1 MDDLGRSVPRLSLRF
16 YSLTPTFVKY
26 DGSTNTK
33 WHRSL
38 SIWLQ
43 QVRQRWWAGHFDS
56 IIWIACHFAED
67 VSTYQEYVAMY
78 QEHVWTH
85 LKKLLQRISNIWQ
98 VTVRRGDNVSGRSC
112 NLLTSRK
119 MLQRIRNVLQA
130 TWRRCCKKT
139 RNIIQGT
146 WRRCDNVMHG
156 NMSEVSRRRCHN
168 ASGRGCKS
176 FEEDATTYQEH
187 LASYCKTR
195 WHMYQEGRAIYLQV
209 RKMLQRIR
217 NVLQATWRR
226 CCNIA
231 RTSFKG
237 LEEDVT
243 TSCMEHVGR
252 AAQKMSQCSRNVLQ
266 VTRRRCYN
274 VSGTSGKLL

>member
-1 MDDLGRSVPRLSLRF
+1 MMARATFWKAFRTGVAKRSAGDITERSVPRLSLRF

-26 DGSTNTK
+26 DGSTNRK

-38 SIWLQ
+38 WIWLQ
-43 QVRQRWWAGHFDS
+43 QVWQRWWAGHFDS
-56 IIWIACHFAED
+56 IIWIACHFSED

-130 TWRRCCKKT
+130 TWRRCCK
-139 RNIIQGT
+139 IPG
-146 WRRCDNVMHG
+146 
-156 NMSEVSRRRCHN
+156 
-168 ASGRGCKS
+168 
-176 FEEDATTYQEH
+176 
-187 LASYCKTR
+187 
-195 WHMYQEGRAIYLQV
+195 
-209 RKMLQRIR
+209 
-217 NVLQATWRR
+217 
-226 CCNIA
+226 
-231 RTSFKG
+231 TSFKG

-243 TSCMEHVGR
+243 TSCMEHVGSV
-252 AAQKMSQCSRNVLQ
+252 AQKMSQCIRNVLQ
-266 VTRRRCYN
+266 VIWRRCYN

>member
-26 DGSTNTK
+26 DGSTNRK
-33 WHRSL
+33 WHRSP

-130 TWRRCCKKT
+130 TWRRCCKKP
-139 RNIIQGT
+139 G
-146 WRRCDNVMHG
+146 
-156 NMSEVSRRRCHN
+156 
-168 ASGRGCKS
+168 
-176 FEEDATTYQEH
+176 
-187 LASYCKTR
+187 
-195 WHMYQEGRAIYLQV
+195 
-209 RKMLQRIR
+209 
-217 NVLQATWRR
+217 
-226 CCNIA
+226 
-231 RTSFKG
+231 TSFKG

-243 TSCMEHVGR
+243 TSCMEHVGSV
-252 AAQKMSQCSRNVLQ
+252 AQKMSQCIRKGLQ
-266 VTRRRCYN
+266 VIWRRCYN
-274 VSGTSGKLL
+274 VSGTSGRLL

>member
-1 MDDLGRSVPRLSLRF
+1 M
-16 YSLTPTFVKY
+16 
-26 DGSTNTK
+26 
-33 WHRSL
+33 
-38 SIWLQ
+38 
-43 QVRQRWWAGHFDS
+43 
-56 IIWIACHFAED
+56 
-67 VSTYQEYVAMY
+67 
-78 QEHVWTH
+78 TH
-85 LKKLLQRISNIWQ
+85 
-98 VTVRRGDNVSGRSC
+98 VSGRSC

-130 TWRRCCKKT
+130 TWRRCCKIPGTSFKGLEEDVT
-139 RNIIQGT
+139 TSCMEHVGSVAQKMSQCIRNVLQAI
-146 WRRCDNVMHG
+146 WRRCYNV
-156 NMSEVSRRRCHN
+156 
-168 ASGRGCKS
+168 SGRSCNLLTS
-176 FEEDATTYQEH
+176 
-187 LASYCKTR
+187 
-195 WHMYQEGRAIYLQV
+195 

-243 TSCMEHVGR
+243 TSCMEHGGR

>member
-1 MDDLGRSVPRLSLRF
+1 MILHQWPLPQMTVTQWLQGRKKISKSILVLLSRCDFFRNFFGAQKEFHYWSEAINAHTFFCWLLLNILI
-16 YSLTPTFVKY
+16 YAHAHTVSTSLKPTFLLAYAYVCEIWWQR
-26 DGSTNTK
+26 GSTTRK

-130 TWRRCCKKT
+130 TWRRCCKKP
-139 RNIIQGT
+139 G
-146 WRRCDNVMHG
+146 
-156 NMSEVSRRRCHN
+156 
-168 ASGRGCKS
+168 
-176 FEEDATTYQEH
+176 
-187 LASYCKTR
+187 
-195 WHMYQEGRAIYLQV
+195 
-209 RKMLQRIR
+209 
-217 NVLQATWRR
+217 
-226 CCNIA
+226 
-231 RTSFKG
+231 TSFKG

-243 TSCMEHVGR
+243 TSCMEHVGSV
-252 AAQKMSQCSRNVLQ
+252 AQKMSQCIRKGLQ
-266 VTRRRCYN
+266 VIWRRCYN

>member
-1 MDDLGRSVPRLSLRF
+1 MVIFHSYVSSPGSVPRLSLRF

-26 DGSTNTK
+26 DGSTNRK

-38 SIWLQ
+38 WIWLQ
-43 QVRQRWWAGHFDS
+43 QVWQRWWAGHFDS
-56 IIWIACHFAED
+56 IIWIACHFSED

-112 NLLTSRK
+112 NLLTS
-119 MLQRIRNVLQA
+119 
-130 TWRRCCKKT
+130 
-139 RNIIQGT
+139 
-146 WRRCDNVMHG
+146 
-156 NMSEVSRRRCHN
+156 
-168 ASGRGCKS
+168 
-176 FEEDATTYQEH
+176 
-187 LASYCKTR
+187 
-195 WHMYQEGRAIYLQV
+195 

>member
-1 MDDLGRSVPRLSLRF
+1 MVGISIVNGVYKPTYNWGGSVPRLSLRF
-16 YSLTPTFVKY
+16 YSLKPTFVTC
-26 DGSTNTK
+26 DGSTNRK

-43 QVRQRWWAGHFDS
+43 QVRQRWWAGHVDS
-56 IIWIACHFAED
+56 IIWVACHFAED
-67 VSTYQEYVAMY
+67 VSAYQEYVALY

-85 LKKLLQRISNIWQ
+85 WTKLLQRSINIWQ

-112 NLLTSRK
+112 NLLG
-119 MLQRIRNVLQA
+119 NV
-130 TWRRCCKKT
+130 
-139 RNIIQGT
+139 
-146 WRRCDNVMHG
+146 
-156 NMSEVSRRRCHN
+156 
-168 ASGRGCKS
+168 SGRSCNLLTS
-176 FEEDATTYQEH
+176 
-187 LASYCKTR
+187 
-195 WHMYQEGRAIYLQV
+195 

-243 TSCMEHVGR
+243 TSCME
-252 AAQKMSQCSRNVLQ
+252 Q
-266 VTRRRCYN
+266 VIWRRCYY

>member
-1 MDDLGRSVPRLSLRF
+1 MRGTCRKCR
-16 YSLTPTFVKY
+16 
-26 DGSTNTK
+26 
-33 WHRSL
+33 
-38 SIWLQ
+38 
-43 QVRQRWWAGHFDS
+43 
-56 IIWIACHFAED
+56 AED
-67 VSTYQEYVAMY
+67 VAMY
-78 QEHVWTH
+78 QERAASHS
-85 LKKLLQRISNIWQ
+85 KKMLQRIRNIWQ

-130 TWRRCCKKT
+130 TWRRCCKIPGTSFKGLEEDVRT
-139 RNIIQGT
+139 SCMEHVGSVAQKMSQCIRNVLQVI
-146 WRRCDNVMHG
+146 WRRCYNV
-156 NMSEVSRRRCHN
+156 
-168 ASGRGCKS
+168 SGTSGKLL
-176 FEEDATTYQEH
+176 Y
-187 LASYCKTR
+187 KTR

-209 RKMLQRIR
+209 GRCC
-217 NVLQATWRR
+217 NVSGMYCKLLDDTWRR